1 MDTLKDDLGDLEI
14 RKYLGSFYSKYGE
27 QIYFRKEWG
36 CVVDEVGEPR
46 LFGISEIYFHV
57 SNKFPSL

>member
-27 QIYFRKEWG
+27 QIYFRKE
-36 CVVDEVGEPR
+36 
-46 LFGISEIYFHV
+46 
-57 SNKFPSL
+57 